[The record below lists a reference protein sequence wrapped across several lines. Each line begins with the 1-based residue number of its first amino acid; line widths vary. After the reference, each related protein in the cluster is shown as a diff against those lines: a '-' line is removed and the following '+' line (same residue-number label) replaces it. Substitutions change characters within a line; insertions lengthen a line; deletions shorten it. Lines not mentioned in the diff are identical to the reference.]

1 MKDHKKVL
9 AFALALSCAAG
20 LASCSSES
28 DGKHGYLM
36 ESETTTQHTVELNTE
51 TLAPEQEEQVANLAD
66 SLPDMELSNKTVKWM
81 SFYDPWHPSGLGN
94 SKPVSMELFEKK
106 YGGDV
111 EYVETTWA
119 TQYDDLATAVL
130 GGEGIDFF
138 PGIEAV
144 PKCVISG
151 ITQSFDEYVDWE
163 NPLWKSVKELNDT
176 YAVGGKHYF
185 MACQSTAGYVVY
197 YNRETIEDLGYD
209 DPKELYEKGEWT
221 MDKFKSMLMDF
232 VDPEAGTYGLDGWFN
247 QTPLYLASGVPS
259 ISIKDGKMSNNL
271 MDPNLERAM
280 SFQYDL
286 FKNGLVLDKSQFSW
300 NTQIQFMG
308 EGKELFYIGG
318 FYEVETAPEIWR
330 EKFGEGMF
338 FVPIP
343 RDEKAD
349 KYYYNAGLDGY
360 NLCSGAGNPEGAAR
374 LMECVIA
381 SYDDENAVK
390 ISDDKHKEDYG
401 WTDEM
406 IEMKKEVERLTNE
419 NPIADVY
426 GGLPKDTADI
436 VGNLINQ
443 PLTGTD
449 WYTARESI
457 FDAVQVGVDDVNSQ
471 IN

>member
-28 DGKHGYLM
+28 DGEHGYLM
-36 ESETTTQHTVELNTE
+36 ESETTTQLTVELNTE

-66 SLPDMELSNKTVKWM
+66 SLPDMELSNKTVKWL
-81 SFYDPWHPSGLGN
+81 SFYDPWHPSGAGN
-94 SKPVSMELFEKK
+94 SKPISMELFEKK

-111 EYVETTWA
+111 EYIETTWA

-185 MACQSTAGYVVY
+185 MACQSTSGYVVY

-209 DPKELYEKGEWT
+209 DPKDLYEKGEWT

-271 MDPNLERAM
+271 MDPDLERAM

-343 RDEKAD
+343 RDEKAE

-360 NLCSGAGNPEGAAR
+360 NLCSGAGNPEGTAR
-374 LMECVIA
+374 LMECIIA

-390 ISDDKHKEDYG
+390 INDDKHQADYG

-419 NPIADVY
+419 NPIADIY

-457 FDAVQVGVDDVNSQ
+457 FDAVQVGVDDVNGQ
-471 IN
+471 I

>member
-9 AFALALSCAAG
+9 AFALALSCVAG

-28 DGKHGYLM
+28 DGEHGYLM
-36 ESETTTQHTVELNTE
+36 ESETTTQLTVAINTE
-51 TLAPEQEEQVANLAD
+51 TLAPEQEEQVADLAD
-66 SLPDMELSNKTVKWM
+66 SLPYMELSNKTVKWL
-81 SFYDPWHPSGLGN
+81 SFYDPWHPSGSGN
-94 SKPVSMELFEKK
+94 SKPISMELFEKK

-111 EYVETTWA
+111 EYIETTWA
-119 TQYDDLATAVL
+119 TQFDDLATSVL
-130 GGEGIDFF
+130 SGEGVDIF
-138 PGIEAV
+138 PAIEAV

-151 ITQSFDEYVDWE
+151 ITQSYDDYVDWE
-163 NPLWKSVKELNDT
+163 NPLWQSVRGLNDT
-176 YAVGGKHYF
+176 YAINGKHYL

-197 YNRETIEDLGYD
+197 YNRKTIDDLGYD
-209 DPKELYEKGEWT
+209 DPKELYENGEWT

-318 FYEVETAPEIWR
+318 FYEVETAPEIWS
-330 EKFGEGMF
+330 EKFGEDMF

-343 RDEKAD
+343 RDEMAD
-349 KYYYNAGLDGY
+349 KYYYNAGIDCY
-360 NLCSGAGNPEGAAR
+360 NLCTGAGNPEGAAR

-381 SYDDENAVK
+381 SYDDENAVR
-390 ISDDKHKEDYG
+390 INEEKHKNDFG

-406 IEMKKEVERLTNE
+406 IEMKKEVERLAEE

-436 VGNLINQ
+436 IGNLINQ

-449 WYTARESI
+449 WYTARESV

-471 IN
+471 I

>member
-9 AFALALSCAAG
+9 AFALALSCVAG

-28 DGKHGYLM
+28 DGEHGYLM
-36 ESETTTQHTVELNTE
+36 ESETTTQLTVAINTE
-51 TLAPEQEEQVANLAD
+51 TLAPEQEEQVADLAD
-66 SLPDMELSNKTVKWM
+66 SLPDMELSNKTVKWL
-81 SFYDPWHPSGLGN
+81 SFYDPWHPSGSGN
-94 SKPVSMELFEKK
+94 SKPISMELFEKK

-111 EYVETTWA
+111 EYIETTWA
-119 TQYDDLATAVL
+119 TQFDDLATSVL
-130 GGEGIDFF
+130 SGEGVDIF
-138 PGIEAV
+138 PAIEAV

-151 ITQSFDEYVDWE
+151 ITQSYDDYVDWE
-163 NPLWKSVKELNDT
+163 NPLWQSVRGLNDT
-176 YAVGGKHYF
+176 YAINGKHYL

-197 YNRETIEDLGYD
+197 YNRKTIDDLGYD
-209 DPKELYEKGEWT
+209 DPKELYENGEWT

-318 FYEVETAPEIWR
+318 FYEVETAPEIWS
-330 EKFGEGMF
+330 EKFGEDMF

-343 RDEKAD
+343 RDEMAD
-349 KYYYNAGLDGY
+349 KYYYNAGIDCY
-360 NLCSGAGNPEGAAR
+360 NLCTGAGNPEGAAR

-381 SYDDENAVK
+381 SYDDENAVR
-390 ISDDKHKEDYG
+390 INEEKHKNDFG

-406 IEMKKEVERLTNE
+406 IEMKKEVERLAEE

-436 VGNLINQ
+436 IGNLINQ

-449 WYTARESI
+449 WYTARESV

-471 IN
+471 I

>member
-9 AFALALSCAAG
+9 AFALALSCVAG

-28 DGKHGYLM
+28 DGEHGYLM
-36 ESETTTQHTVELNTE
+36 ESETTTQLTVAINTE
-51 TLAPEQEEQVANLAD
+51 TLAPEQEEQVADLAD
-66 SLPDMELSNKTVKWM
+66 SLPYMELSNKTVKWL
-81 SFYDPWHPSGLGN
+81 SFYDPWHPSGSGN
-94 SKPVSMELFEKK
+94 SKPISMELFEKK

-111 EYVETTWA
+111 EYIETTWA
-119 TQYDDLATAVL
+119 TQFDDLATSVL
-130 GGEGIDFF
+130 SGEGVDIF
-138 PGIEAV
+138 PAIEAV

-151 ITQSFDEYVDWE
+151 ITQSYDDYVDWE
-163 NPLWKSVKELNDT
+163 NPLWQSVRGLNDT
-176 YAVGGKHYF
+176 YAINGKHYL

-197 YNRETIEDLGYD
+197 YNRKTIDDLGYD
-209 DPKELYEKGEWT
+209 DPKELYENGEWT

-286 FKNGLVLDKSQFSW
+286 FKNGLVLDKSKFSW

-318 FYEVETAPEIWR
+318 FYEVETAPEIWS
-330 EKFGEGMF
+330 EKFGEDMF

-343 RDEKAD
+343 RDEMAD
-349 KYYYNAGLDGY
+349 KYYYNAGIDCY
-360 NLCSGAGNPEGAAR
+360 NLCTGAGNPEGAAR

-381 SYDDENAVK
+381 SYDDENAVR
-390 ISDDKHKEDYG
+390 INEEKHKNDFG

-419 NPIADVY
+419 NPIADIY

-471 IN
+471 I

>member
-1 MKDHKKVL
+1 MRY
-9 AFALALSCAAG
+9 FR
-20 LASCSSES
+20 
-28 DGKHGYLM
+28 Y
-36 ESETTTQHTVELNTE
+36 N
-51 TLAPEQEEQVANLAD
+51 
-66 SLPDMELSNKTVKWM
+66 
-81 SFYDPWHPSGLGN
+81 
-94 SKPVSMELFEKK
+94 
-106 YGGDV
+106 
-111 EYVETTWA
+111 
-119 TQYDDLATAVL
+119 
-130 GGEGIDFF
+130 
-138 PGIEAV
+138 
-144 PKCVISG
+144 
-151 ITQSFDEYVDWE
+151 WE

-471 IN
+471 YSSDFRKV

>member
-28 DGKHGYLM
+28 DGEHGYLM

-271 MDPNLERAM
+271 MDPRMDWCLINHSSAGTHRYSLWARAR
-280 SFQYDL
+280 SFSTSAASMRLKQLLKYGEKNSVKVCSLYL
-286 FKNGLVLDKSQFSW
+286 FPVTK
-300 NTQIQFMG
+300 
-308 EGKELFYIGG
+308 
-318 FYEVETAPEIWR
+318 
-330 EKFGEGMF
+330 
-338 FVPIP
+338 
-343 RDEKAD
+343 
-349 KYYYNAGLDGY
+349 
-360 NLCSGAGNPEGAAR
+360 
-374 LMECVIA
+374 
-381 SYDDENAVK
+381 
-390 ISDDKHKEDYG
+390 
-401 WTDEM
+401 
-406 IEMKKEVERLTNE
+406 RLTNTITTPGSTVIIFAPVRE
-419 NPIADVY
+419 TPKAQH
-426 GGLPKDTADI
+426 GLWSA
-436 VGNLINQ
+436 L
-443 PLTGTD
+443 
-449 WYTARESI
+449 
-457 FDAVQVGVDDVNSQ
+457 
-471 IN
+471 

>member
-9 AFALALSCAAG
+9 AFVLALSCAAG

-28 DGKHGYLM
+28 DGEHGYLM
-36 ESETTTQHTVELNTE
+36 ESETTTQLTVELNTE

-66 SLPDMELSNKTVKWM
+66 SLPDMELSNKTVKWL
-81 SFYDPWHPSGLGN
+81 SFYDPWHPSGAGN
-94 SKPVSMELFEKK
+94 SKPISMELFEKK

-111 EYVETTWA
+111 EYIETTWA
-119 TQYDDLATAVL
+119 TQFDDLATSVL
-130 GGEGIDFF
+130 SGEGVDIF
-138 PGIEAV
+138 PAIEAV

-151 ITQSFDEYVDWE
+151 ITQSYDDYVDWE
-163 NPLWKSVKELNDT
+163 NPLWKSVRELNDT
-176 YAVGGKHYF
+176 YAIGGKHYL

-197 YNRETIEDLGYD
+197 YNRETIDVLGYD
-209 DPKELYEKGEWT
+209 DPKDLYEKGEWT

-259 ISIKDGKMSNNL
+259 ISIKDGKVSNNL
-271 MDPNLERAM
+271 MDTNLERAM

-318 FYEVETAPEIWR
+318 FYEVESAPEIWG
-330 EKFGEGMF
+330 EKFGKDMF

-349 KYYYNAGLDGY
+349 KYYYNAGIDCY
-360 NLCSGAGNPEGAAR
+360 NLCTGAGNPEGAAR

-390 ISDDKHKEDYG
+390 INEEKHKNDFG

-406 IEMKKEVERLTNE
+406 IEMKKEIDRLAEE
-419 NPIADVY
+419 NPIADIY

-457 FDAVQVGVDDVNSQ
+457 FDAVQVGVDDVNGQ
-471 IN
+471 I

>member
-28 DGKHGYLM
+28 DGEHGYLM
-36 ESETTTQHTVELNTE
+36 ESETTTQLTVELNTE

-66 SLPDMELSNKTVKWM
+66 SLPDMELSNKTVKWL
-81 SFYDPWHPSGLGN
+81 SFYDPWHPSGAGN
-94 SKPVSMELFEKK
+94 SKPISMELFEKK

-111 EYVETTWA
+111 EYIETTWA
-119 TQYDDLATAVL
+119 TQFDDLATSVL
-130 GGEGIDFF
+130 SGEGVDIF
-138 PGIEAV
+138 PAIEAV

-151 ITQSFDEYVDWE
+151 ITQSYDDYVDWE
-163 NPLWKSVKELNDT
+163 NPLWKSVRELNDT
-176 YAVGGKHYF
+176 YAIGGKHYL

-197 YNRETIEDLGYD
+197 YNRETIDVLGYD
-209 DPKELYEKGEWT
+209 DPKDLYEKGEWT

-259 ISIKDGKMSNNL
+259 ISIKDGKVSNNL
-271 MDPNLERAM
+271 MDTNLERAM

-318 FYEVETAPEIWR
+318 FYEVESAPEIWG
-330 EKFGEGMF
+330 EKFGEDMF

-349 KYYYNAGLDGY
+349 KYYYNAGIDCY
-360 NLCSGAGNPEGAAR
+360 NLCTGAGNPEGAAR

-390 ISDDKHKEDYG
+390 INEEKHKNDFG

-406 IEMKKEVERLTNE
+406 IEMKKEIDRLAEE
-419 NPIADVY
+419 NPIADIY

-457 FDAVQVGVDDVNSQ
+457 FDAVQVGVDDVNGQ
-471 IN
+471 I

>member
-28 DGKHGYLM
+28 DGEHGYLM

-401 WTDEM
+401 LTDEM

-457 FDAVQVGVDDVNSQ
+457 FDAVQVGVDDVNGQ
-471 IN
+471 I

>member
-9 AFALALSCAAG
+9 ALAAALSMAAG
-20 LASCSSES
+20 LTSCSSES
-28 DGKHGYLM
+28 DGEHGYLM
-36 ESETTTQHTVELNTE
+36 TSETTTQHTVELNTE
-51 TLAPEQEEQVANLAD
+51 TLAPEQEEHVANLAD
-66 SLPDMELSNKTVKWM
+66 SLPDVELSNKIVKWM

-111 EYVETTWA
+111 EYIETTWA

-151 ITQSFDEYVDWE
+151 ITQSFDEYIDWE

-197 YNRETIEDLGYD
+197 YNRETIESLGYD
-209 DPKELYEKGEWT
+209 DPKDLYEKGEWT

-232 VDPEAGTYGLDGWFN
+232 VDTEAGTYGLDGWFN

-271 MDPNLERAM
+271 MDSNLERAM

-360 NLCSGAGNPEGAAR
+360 NLCSGAGNPEGTAR
-374 LMECVIA
+374 LMECIIA

-390 ISDDKHKEDYG
+390 INDDKHQADYG

-471 IN
+471 I

>member
-28 DGKHGYLM
+28 DGEHGYLM
-36 ESETTTQHTVELNTE
+36 ESETTTQLTVELNTE

-66 SLPDMELSNKTVKWM
+66 SLPDMELSNKTVKWL
-81 SFYDPWHPSGLGN
+81 SFYDPWHPSGAGN
-94 SKPVSMELFEKK
+94 SKPISMELFEKK

-111 EYVETTWA
+111 EYIETTWA

-185 MACQSTAGYVVY
+185 MACQSTSGYVVY

-209 DPKELYEKGEWT
+209 DPKDLYEKGEWT

-271 MDPNLERAM
+271 MDPDLERAM

-330 EKFGEGMF
+330 EKFGEVMF

-343 RDEKAD
+343 RDEKAE

-360 NLCSGAGNPEGAAR
+360 NLCSGAGNPEGTAR
-374 LMECVIA
+374 LMECIIA

-390 ISDDKHKEDYG
+390 INDDKHQADYG

-419 NPIADVY
+419 NPIADIY

-457 FDAVQVGVDDVNSQ
+457 FDAVQVGVDDVNGQ
-471 IN
+471 I

>member
-28 DGKHGYLM
+28 DGEHGYLM

-163 NPLWKSVKELNDT
+163 NPLWK
-176 YAVGGKHYF
+176 A
-185 MACQSTAGYVVY
+185 
-197 YNRETIEDLGYD
+197 
-209 DPKELYEKGEWT
+209 
-221 MDKFKSMLMDF
+221 
-232 VDPEAGTYGLDGWFN
+232 
-247 QTPLYLASGVPS
+247 
-259 ISIKDGKMSNNL
+259 
-271 MDPNLERAM
+271 
-280 SFQYDL
+280 
-286 FKNGLVLDKSQFSW
+286 
-300 NTQIQFMG
+300 
-308 EGKELFYIGG
+308 
-318 FYEVETAPEIWR
+318 
-330 EKFGEGMF
+330 
-338 FVPIP
+338 
-343 RDEKAD
+343 
-349 KYYYNAGLDGY
+349 
-360 NLCSGAGNPEGAAR
+360 
-374 LMECVIA
+374 
-381 SYDDENAVK
+381 
-390 ISDDKHKEDYG
+390 
-401 WTDEM
+401 
-406 IEMKKEVERLTNE
+406 
-419 NPIADVY
+419 
-426 GGLPKDTADI
+426 
-436 VGNLINQ
+436 
-443 PLTGTD
+443 
-449 WYTARESI
+449 
-457 FDAVQVGVDDVNSQ
+457 
-471 IN
+471 

>member
-28 DGKHGYLM
+28 DGEHGYLM

-318 FYEVETAPEIWR
+318 FYEIWR

-457 FDAVQVGVDDVNSQ
+457 FDAVQVGVDDVNGQ
-471 IN
+471 I